1 MNMLNNEK
9 KNLILKAAEKRFER
23 LGYNLTTIDDIAKDL
38 RIAKS
43 GIFYYFKSKDDLY
56 NILLL
61 KQTNIFF
68 NNLENN
74 LPNSENPHIFFC
86 EQIFSIKKNYKIL
99 YRLFL
104 SYQDDKL
111 TPYEVDLMKDIQNRF
126 DKIFNSLFPDCNENN
141 KLVFLDIV
149 ISLFYKTKFFQL
161 DNDEHINIIAEH
173 IIKIL
178 KN

>member
-1 MNMLNNEK
+1 
-9 KNLILKAAEKRFER
+9 
-23 LGYNLTTIDDIAKDL
+23 
-38 RIAKS
+38 
-43 GIFYYFKSKDDLY
+43 
-56 NILLL
+56 
-61 KQTNIFF
+61 
-68 NNLENN
+68 
-74 LPNSENPHIFFC
+74 
-86 EQIFSIKKNYKIL
+86 
-99 YRLFL
+99 
-104 SYQDDKL
+104 
-111 TPYEVDLMKDIQNRF
+111 MKDIQNRF